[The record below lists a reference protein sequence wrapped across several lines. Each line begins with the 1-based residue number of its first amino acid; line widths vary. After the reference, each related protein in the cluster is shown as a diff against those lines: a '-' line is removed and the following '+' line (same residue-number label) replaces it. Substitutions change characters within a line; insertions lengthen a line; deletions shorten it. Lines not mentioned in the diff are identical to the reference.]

1 MRRSAFLALVGAG
14 LSMAAV
20 ARSLDGDWAF
30 HKADEP
36 NWRTVTVPHDWVIEN
51 AFPAVGISN
60 SGKIDYTART
70 SYRRTFRLTNEEQ
83 VYLAQGGSGYLT
95 FGGVQCRP
103 EVRLNGVRVGGWD
116 YGYMSFTLDVTA
128 ALREENVLEVDTDST
143 ELVSRWYPGGGIYR
157 SVTLDVKP
165 REHVVPESV
174 AIVATP
180 DPSGASATVSV
191 SYVHSLYGPTNFVQT
206 IAKPRL
212 WSVDDPALYELEILG
227 ERFRYGIRT
236 AVFTANDGFQLN
248 GRRLQLKGVN
258 LHSDLGPLGLAFNRT
273 AARRQLR
280 ILKDM
285 GVNAIRTSHNPPD
298 AQFLDLCDEMGFV
311 VWDECFDKWDATAAR
326 RQENLEEYVSRNLRA
341 FVRRDRN
348 HPSVVIWSIGN
359 EISAASAECPSGVTR
374 ERCRLFREVVRSE
387 DSTRPVGIGAWE
399 GVTAAAFADLD
410 VTGWNYARRYLP
422 IREMFPEKPIVYS
435 ESASSFSDAGY
446 YRLALPRAKTDY
458 ALKARKTDG
467 HDLTACDYSDVP
479 DVEFHRVEK
488 DSYLAGEFVWT
499 GFDYLGEPSPYSTG
513 FHNALFKDEPMEPK
527 DFARSSY
534 FGIVDLT
541 GVPKD
546 RYYLYRAYW
555 NTTDETV
562 HLLPHWNWRK
572 GDRVPIFVYTSGD
585 SAELFLNGRSLGR
598 RTKENDLDFPL
609 DPNADDNVRRG
620 SMAEN
625 PYYRILGKY
634 RLMWFDVPFEPGEL
648 KVVAYRG
655 DREIGTDVVRTAGEP
670 AALRLR
676 LDPYSAAED
685 DLIFVQ
691 VELTDKDGVRC
702 PEASDRL
709 AFSIEGDGRIES
721 LGNSDPRD
729 HDSFKAV
736 TSHRLAFGRALAIVR
751 RTRPGPI
758 VLTAED
764 RARTGVKKGEIRLCG
779 SCSD

>member
-1 MRRSAFLALVGAG
+1 MKGSFALFLAALAPS
-14 LSMAAV
+14 LAA
-20 ARSLDGDWAF
+20 APRSLDGTWEF
-30 HKADEP
+30 RKADGSA
-36 NWRTVTVPHDWVIEN
+36 WRNVTVPHDWVIEN
-51 AFPAVGISN
+51 AFPAAGISN
-60 SGKIDYTART
+60 SGKIDYKART
-70 SYRRTFRLTNEEQ
+70 SYRRIFRLTEDERAL
-83 VYLAQGGSGYLT
+83 LAQGGTAYLR

-103 EVRLNGVRVGGWD
+103 EVRLNGVRVGGSD
-116 YGYMSFTLDVTA
+116 YGYVSFTLDVTA

-157 SVTLDVKP
+157 SVSLDVKP
-165 REHVVPESV
+165 REHVVPDSV

-180 DPSGASATVSV
+180 SADASSAAVSV
-191 SYVHSLYGPTNFVQT
+191 SYISSLYGPTNFSLA
-206 IAKPRL
+206 IASPRL
-212 WSVDDPALYELEILG
+212 WSVDDPALNEVEILG

-236 AVFTANDGFQLN
+236 AVFTANDGFLLN

-258 LHSDLGPLGLAFNRT
+258 LHSDGGPLGLAFSRT
-273 AARRQLR
+273 AARRQLL

-285 GVNAIRTSHNPPD
+285 GVNAIRMSHNPPD
-298 AQFLDLCDEMGFV
+298 AQFLDLCDELGFV

-326 RQENLEEYVSRNLRA
+326 RGENLEDYVSRNLRA

-348 HPSVVIWSIGN
+348 HPCVVIWSIGN
-359 EISAASAECPSGVTR
+359 EISAATAEYPAGVTR
-374 ERCRLFREVVRSE
+374 ARCRLFRDVVRGE
-387 DSTRPVGIGAWE
+387 DPTRPVGIGAWE
-399 GVTAAAFADLD
+399 GGTAACFADLD

-422 IREMFPEKPIVYS
+422 IREMFPDKPIVYS
-435 ESASSFSDAGY
+435 ESASSFSDNGF
-446 YRLALPRAKTDY
+446 YRLDLPRSKIDY
-458 ALKARKTDG
+458 ALAVRKTDG
-467 HDLTACDYSDVP
+467 HDLTACEYSDVP

-513 FHNALFKDEPMEPK
+513 FHNALYKDAPMADA

-546 RYYLYRAYW
+546 RYYLYRSYW
-555 NTTDETV
+555 NRTAETV
-562 HLLPHWNWRK
+562 HLLPHWNWK
-572 GDRVPIFVYTSGD
+572 PGDRVPVFAYTSGD
-585 SAELFLNGRSLGR
+585 SADLFLNGRLLGR
-598 RTKENDLDFPL
+598 RTKLADLDFPL
-609 DPNADDNVRRG
+609 DPDRRDNAFRG
-620 SMAEN
+620 GVASNA
-625 PYYRILGKY
+625 YFRILGKY
-634 RLMWFDVPFEPGEL
+634 RLMWLDVPYEPGEL
-648 KVVAYRG
+648 SVVAYREG
-655 DREIGTDVVRTAGEP
+655 RPIGTARVRTAGEP
-670 AALRLR
+670 TAVRLA
-676 LDPYSAAED
+676 LDPYSSADD
-685 DLIFVQ
+685 DLVYVR
-691 VELTDKDGVRC
+691 VELSDAAGVRC

-751 RTRPGPI
+751 RTGPGPI

-779 SCSD
+779 SYSD